1 MLADPAVFSAPLEA
15 TVRAELEASGLLR
28 DTLTQ
33 EKNLVFRALQTALE
47 TASQSSRLAQALGVG
62 RLMDFGHDSCAS
74 FTLVQTEISQKIF
87 SLS

>member
-15 TVRAELEASGLLR
+15 TVRADLEASGPLR

-33 EKNLVFRALQTALE
+33 ERNLVLRALQIGLE

-62 RLMDFGHDSCAS
+62 TFRK
-74 FTLVQTEISQKIF
+74 TL
-87 SLS
+87 